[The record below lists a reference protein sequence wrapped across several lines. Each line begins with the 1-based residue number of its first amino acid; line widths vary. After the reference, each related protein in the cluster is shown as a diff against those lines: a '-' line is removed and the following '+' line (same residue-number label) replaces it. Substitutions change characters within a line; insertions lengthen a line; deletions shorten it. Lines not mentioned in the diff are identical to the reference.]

1 MGSIIMQEI
10 RLGDTVWVKTTRY
23 SASKAIITGKSS
35 DGYYVSFL
43 DRSPDQEDIEKF
55 PVLKDQVK
63 SISYIGWEK

>member
-1 MGSIIMQEI
+1 MQEI
-10 RLGDTVWVKTTRY
+10 KLGDTVWVKTTRY

-63 SISYIGWEK
+63 PISYIGWEK